1 MKSIDDIAAALQGY
15 DPQALSVTQVGE
27 FLTQLVQPVSAAES
41 QDVYLFDAL
50 GRILAQDVISPISVP
65 AHNNSA
71 MDGFAFDAAQLVTN
85 QPLLLRVVGTAM
97 AGKAWQG
104 KVNAGECLK
113 IMTGAILPD
122 GLDTV
127 VPQEFVQLVSEHDVT
142 RVTVPPHL
150 VKSGDLSL
158 IHI

>member
-15 DPQALSVTQVGE
+15 DPQALSVDQVNA
-27 FLTQLVQPVSAAES
+27 FLQELVQPLTASES

-50 GRILAQDVISPISVP
+50 GRVLAQDVVSPISVP

-71 MDGFAFDAAQLVTN
+71 MDGFAFDATQLKAD
-85 QPLLLRVVGTAM
+85 QPLTLRVVGTAL

-127 VPQEFVQLVSEHDVT
+127 VPQEFCQVSNAHDVT
-142 RVTVPPHL
+142 IVTIPPNIL
-150 VKSGDLSL
+150 KAGDNRR
-158 IHI
+158 